1 MEKNY
6 LFIKENQEFFDFS
19 NFNFSDIHLWNIA
32 KIYNKKENQNI
43 YFYCK
48 NLNDFQYVVNSGFI
62 PHLAFIGDSLFSDFY
77 IETLSSEFDS
87 LERFWFPEKKHLN
100 EDFIRLFLSLPN
112 IYTTALAIVFNP
124 FIQSDISYPEFMD
137 FVKKLHSVYKN
148 PLYFKD
154 LSLQDN
160 EIFSLN
166 NQAII
171 DGKSY
176 FVVLGLFGDYYLSN
190 PPSLQSINLGI
201 LKDSV
206 CLTCE
211 FAQTCKDRGL
221 GIIKFE
227 EKFKSCIG
235 IKIFQ
240 QN

>member
-6 LFIKENQEFFDFS
+6 LFIKENQQFFDFS
-19 NFNFSDIHLWNIA
+19 TFNFSDIHLWNMAEIL
-32 KIYNKKENQNI
+32 NKKEGQNI

-48 NLNDFQYVVNSGFI
+48 NLDDFQSVVNSSFI
-62 PHLAFIGDSLFSDFY
+62 PHLTFIGDSLFSDFY
-77 IETLSSEFDS
+77 TKTLSSEFNS

-100 EDFIRLFLSLPN
+100 ENFINLFLSLAD
-112 IYTTALAIVFNP
+112 IHTTAIAIVFNP
-124 FIQSDISYPEFMD
+124 FIQSDITYFEFMD
-137 FVKKLHSVYKN
+137 FIKKLHSVYKN

-160 EIFSLN
+160 EVFSLN

-171 DGKSY
+171 DGKTY
-176 FVVLGLFGDYYLSN
+176 YVVLGLFGDYYLSN

-211 FAQTCKDRGL
+211 FAQTCKERGL

-235 IKIFQ
+235 IKLFQ
-240 QN
+240 QH